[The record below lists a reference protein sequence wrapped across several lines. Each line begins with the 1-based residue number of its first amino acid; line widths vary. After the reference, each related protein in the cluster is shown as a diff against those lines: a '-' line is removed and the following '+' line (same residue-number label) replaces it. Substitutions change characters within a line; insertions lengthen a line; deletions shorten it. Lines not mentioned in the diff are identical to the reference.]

1 MRIGRLPRPSI
12 ARPPVD
18 GKYNDN
24 LHRRSGEEGDRA
36 VNKNSKDK
44 KNNPVFAVIVA
55 VVILL
60 MSAGGAG
67 IIIPLLI
74 IGVMA
79 YVIYTLSKQANQKS
93 GETSSAQAEKSAFS
107 AESFDPKKLAKDAKR
122 SFSKMLTQEMKK
134 DDLDDCDGGHEHVE
148 PSYNMP
154 ADEKRREQ
162 LKSMLQNGLIE
173 KEEYKILLKKYGL

>member
-1 MRIGRLPRPSI
+1 M
-12 ARPPVD
+12 
-18 GKYNDN
+18 
-24 LHRRSGEEGDRA
+24 
-36 VNKNSKDK
+36 NKKREDK
-44 KNNPVFAVIVA
+44 KNNSIVGIIVVAAVF
-55 VVILL
+55 LL
-60 MSAGGAG
+60 SAGGAG

-93 GETSSAQAEKSAFS
+93 GETSSAQPEKSVFG
-107 AESFDPKKLAKDAKR
+107 AEGFDPKKLAQEAKR
-122 SFSKMLTQEMKK
+122 SFSKVLTQEMKK

-148 PSYNMP
+148 PSYDMS

-173 KEEYKILLKKYGL
+173 KEEYKILLRKYGL

>member
-1 MRIGRLPRPSI
+1 M
-12 ARPPVD
+12 
-18 GKYNDN
+18 
-24 LHRRSGEEGDRA
+24 
-36 VNKNSKDK
+36 NKNSKDK
-44 KNNPVFAVIVA
+44 KNNSIVGIIVVAAVF
-55 VVILL
+55 LL
-60 MSAGGAG
+60 SVGGAAL
-67 IIIPLLI
+67 IIPLLI

-93 GETSSAQAEKSAFS
+93 GGTSSAQAEKSELGF
-107 AESFDPKKLAKDAKR
+107 ESFDPKKLAKDAKR
-122 SFSKMLTQEMKK
+122 SFSKVLTQEMKK

>member
-1 MRIGRLPRPSI
+1 M
-12 ARPPVD
+12 
-18 GKYNDN
+18 
-24 LHRRSGEEGDRA
+24 
-36 VNKNSKDK
+36 NKNSKDK
-44 KNNPVFAVIVA
+44 KNNSIVGIIVVAAVF
-55 VVILL
+55 LL
-60 MSAGGAG
+60 SVGGAAL
-67 IIIPLLI
+67 IIPLLI

-93 GETSSAQAEKSAFS
+93 GGTSSAQSEKSELGF
-107 AESFDPKKLAKDAKR
+107 ESFDPKKLAKDAKR
-122 SFSKMLTQEMKK
+122 SFSKVLTQEMKK

>member
-1 MRIGRLPRPSI
+1 MSCSNIKSIYDIDGRASDCLP
-12 ARPPVD
+12 
-18 GKYNDN
+18 
-24 LHRRSGEEGDRA
+24 GEKGDRA
-36 VNKNSKDK
+36 VNKNRKDK

-60 MSAGGAG
+60 MSAGGGAL
-67 IIIPLLI
+67 IIPLLI

-79 YVIYTLSKQANQKS
+79 YVIYTLSKQANQKES
-93 GETSSAQAEKSAFS
+93 GDGTSSGQPEKGVFGAEG
-107 AESFDPKKLAKDAKR
+107 FDPKKLAQEAKR
-122 SFSKMLTQEMKK
+122 SFSKVLTQEMKK
-134 DDLDDCDGGHEHVE
+134 DDLKDCDGGHEHVE

-173 KEEYKILLKKYGL
+173 KEEYKILMRKYGLK

>member
-1 MRIGRLPRPSI
+1 M
-12 ARPPVD
+12 
-18 GKYNDN
+18 
-24 LHRRSGEEGDRA
+24 
-36 VNKNSKDK
+36 NKNRKEK

-79 YVIYTLSKQANQKS
+79 YVVYSLSKQANQKS

-122 SFSKMLTQEMKK
+122 SFSKMLTQEMKE

>member
-1 MRIGRLPRPSI
+1 M
-12 ARPPVD
+12 
-18 GKYNDN
+18 
-24 LHRRSGEEGDRA
+24 
-36 VNKNSKDK
+36 NKNRKDK

-60 MSAGGAG
+60 MSAGGGAL
-67 IIIPLLI
+67 IIPLLI

-93 GETSSAQAEKSAFS
+93 GETSSAQPEKSAFGS
-107 AESFDPKKLAKDAKR
+107 ESFDPKKLAQEAKR
-122 SFSKMLTQEMKK
+122 SFSKVLTQEMKK
-134 DDLDDCDGGHEHVE
+134 DDLKDCDGGHEHVE

-173 KEEYKILLKKYGL
+173 KEEYNILMRKYGLK

>member
-1 MRIGRLPRPSI
+1 M
-12 ARPPVD
+12 
-18 GKYNDN
+18 
-24 LHRRSGEEGDRA
+24 
-36 VNKNSKDK
+36 NKNSKDK
-44 KNNPVFAVIVA
+44 KNNSIVGIIVVA
-55 VVILL
+55 VVFLL
-60 MSAGGAG
+60 SVGGAG

-93 GETSSAQAEKSAFS
+93 GDASSAQSEKSAFGS
-107 AESFDPKKLAKDAKR
+107 ESFDPKKLAKDAKR
-122 SFSKMLTQEMKK
+122 SFSKVLTQEMKK
-134 DDLDDCDGGHEHVE
+134 NDLDDCDGGHEHVE

-154 ADEKRREQ
+154 ADEKRRKQ

>member
-1 MRIGRLPRPSI
+1 M
-12 ARPPVD
+12 
-18 GKYNDN
+18 
-24 LHRRSGEEGDRA
+24 
-36 VNKNSKDK
+36 NKNSKDK
-44 KNNPVFAVIVA
+44 KNNSIVGIIVVAAVF
-55 VVILL
+55 L
-60 MSAGGAG
+60 MSVGGAAL
-67 IIIPLLI
+67 IIPLLI

-93 GETSSAQAEKSAFS
+93 GDASSAQSEKSAFGS
-107 AESFDPKKLAKDAKR
+107 ESFDPKKLAKDAKR
-122 SFSKMLTQEMKK
+122 SFSKVLTQEMKK

-154 ADEKRREQ
+154 ADEKRRKQ

>member
-1 MRIGRLPRPSI
+1 M
-12 ARPPVD
+12 
-18 GKYNDN
+18 
-24 LHRRSGEEGDRA
+24 
-36 VNKNSKDK
+36 NKNSKDK

-79 YVIYTLSKQANQKS
+79 YVIYSLSKQANQKS
-93 GETSSAQAEKSAFS
+93 GETPSAQAENSAFS
-107 AESFDPKKLAKDAKR
+107 AESFDPKKLAKEAKR
-122 SFSKMLTQEMKK
+122 SFSKVLTQEMKK

>member
-1 MRIGRLPRPSI
+1 MRIGGLPRPSI

-79 YVIYTLSKQANQKS
+79 YVVYSLSKQANQKS
-93 GETSSAQAEKSAFS
+93 GETSSAQSEKSAFS
-107 AESFDPKKLAKDAKR
+107 AESFDPKKFAKDAKR
-122 SFSKMLTQEMKK
+122 SFSKVLTQEMKK

>member
-1 MRIGRLPRPSI
+1 M
-12 ARPPVD
+12 
-18 GKYNDN
+18 
-24 LHRRSGEEGDRA
+24 
-36 VNKNSKDK
+36 NKNSKDK
-44 KNNPVFAVIVA
+44 KNNPIVGIIVVAAVF
-55 VVILL
+55 LL
-60 MSAGGAG
+60 SAGGAG

-79 YVIYTLSKQANQKS
+79 YVIYTLSKQANKKS
-93 GETSSAQAEKSAFS
+93 GETTSAQSEKSEFGS
-107 AESFDPKKLAKDAKR
+107 ESFDPKKLAKDAKR
-122 SFSKMLTQEMKK
+122 SFSKVLTQEMKK

-173 KEEYKILLKKYGL
+173 KEEYKILMRKYGLK

>member
-1 MRIGRLPRPSI
+1 M
-12 ARPPVD
+12 
-18 GKYNDN
+18 
-24 LHRRSGEEGDRA
+24 
-36 VNKNSKDK
+36 NKNSKDK
-44 KNNPVFAVIVA
+44 KNNSIVGIIVVAAVF
-55 VVILL
+55 LL
-60 MSAGGAG
+60 SVGGAAL
-67 IIIPLLI
+67 IIPLLI

-93 GETSSAQAEKSAFS
+93 GGTSSAQSEKSAPDF
-107 AESFDPKKLAKDAKR
+107 ESFDPKKLAKDAKR
-122 SFSKMLTQEMKK
+122 SFSKVLTQEMKK

>member
-1 MRIGRLPRPSI
+1 M
-12 ARPPVD
+12 
-18 GKYNDN
+18 
-24 LHRRSGEEGDRA
+24 
-36 VNKNSKDK
+36 NKNRKEK

-79 YVIYTLSKQANQKS
+79 YVIYSLSKQANQKS
-93 GETSSAQAEKSAFS
+93 GETSSAQAENSAFS
-107 AESFDPKKLAKDAKR
+107 AESFDPKKFAKDAKR
-122 SFSKMLTQEMKK
+122 SVSKVLTQEMKK

>member
-1 MRIGRLPRPSI
+1 M
-12 ARPPVD
+12 
-18 GKYNDN
+18 
-24 LHRRSGEEGDRA
+24 
-36 VNKNSKDK
+36 NKNSKDK

-79 YVIYTLSKQANQKS
+79 YVIYSLSKQANQKS
-93 GETSSAQAEKSAFS
+93 GETSSAQAENSAFS

-154 ADEKRREQ
+154 DDEKRRRQ

>member
-1 MRIGRLPRPSI
+1 M
-12 ARPPVD
+12 
-18 GKYNDN
+18 
-24 LHRRSGEEGDRA
+24 
-36 VNKNSKDK
+36 NKNSKDK

-79 YVIYTLSKQANQKS
+79 YVVYSLSKQANQKS
-93 GETSSAQAEKSAFS
+93 GETSSAQSEKSAFS
-107 AESFDPKKLAKDAKR
+107 AESFDPKKFAKDAKR
-122 SFSKMLTQEMKK
+122 SVSKVLTQEMKK